1 MKKCI
6 AILFLVGISISMNAN
21 AWFFIWIPLRPSGS
35 SSATTEM
42 PTTKAKLELT
52 DSWVEVPK
60 PSTMNASYGI
70 LMAKNN
76 SINSSLQLFSVPME
90 KITDPN
96 IENWVNSMML
106 RQYSTIGNPT
116 KTPINRVVINGSQA
130 WQSEV
135 EGDDKDGV
143 RYSHLK
149 TIYTGQGEMVLLS
162 IDTLAE
168 NFPGNKSELYK
179 MAASM
184 SGLSP
189 VVASAKQPTPISLD
203 DSKTKCA
210 DLGFKQGTEAFG
222 KCVLKLSK

>member
-1 MKKCI
+1 
-6 AILFLVGISISMNAN
+6 
-21 AWFFIWIPLRPSGS
+21 
-35 SSATTEM
+35 
-42 PTTKAKLELT
+42 
-52 DSWVEVPK
+52 
-60 PSTMNASYGI
+60 
-70 LMAKNN
+70 MAKNN